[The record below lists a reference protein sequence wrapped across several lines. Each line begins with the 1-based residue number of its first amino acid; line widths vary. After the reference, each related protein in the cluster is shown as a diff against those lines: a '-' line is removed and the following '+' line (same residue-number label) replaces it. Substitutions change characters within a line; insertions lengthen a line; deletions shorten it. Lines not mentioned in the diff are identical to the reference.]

1 MGVKD
6 ELSSITDA
14 IEAGGPPAASPKP
27 GMKTSR
33 TAPGALFQ
41 FSEQSQRMERELD
54 ELKKLAGGPR
64 MLKRSSLRSSPFQTR
79 ALSPQKV
86 QDLADNLRENELA
99 TPIVVREIEPDIFEV
114 IAGHHRDAAFGV
126 LGRDEVPGIV
136 VKMTD
141 EQAERA
147 VFFDNFYPPEVSDF
161 EKFLGLRQIQLRHG
175 YTHDQLAQ
183 KSGISRSHVST
194 LMAFEKLPPA
204 AAVVLEAHPQVL
216 GATQAAKL
224 AQLDAKHAARVSE
237 GLQLVADGKLLQTQ
251 LIDWI
256 VPKATPKRVEPTVV
270 KSGKSTYAKLSR
282 RDNKVTID
290 FTNVGDAEDL
300 EKAIATLLKEHATA
314 GR

>member
-14 IEAGGPPAASPKP
+14 IEAGGPPASAAKSP
-27 GMKTSR
+27 MKRSG

-64 MLKRSSLRSSPFQTR
+64 MLKRSSLRPSPYQTR
-79 ALSPQKV
+79 ALSQQKV
-86 QDLADNLRENELA
+86 QELADNLRENELA

-114 IAGHHRDAAFGV
+114 IAGHHRDAAFG
-126 LGRDEVPGIV
+126 LLNRDEIPGIV
-136 VKMTD
+136 VKMTE

-161 EKFLGLRQIQLRHG
+161 EKFLGLRQIQRRHG
-175 YTHDQLAQ
+175 YTHEQLAQ

-194 LMAFEKLPPA
+194 LMAYEKLPPA
-204 AAVVLEAHPQVL
+204 AAAILEVNPRVL
-216 GATQAAKL
+216 GAAQAAKL

-237 GLQLVADGKLLQTQ
+237 GLQLVVDGKLLQSQ
-251 LIDWI
+251 LQDWL
-256 VPKATPKRVEPTVV
+256 VPKEAPKRVEPTVV
-270 KSGKSTYAKLSR
+270 KSGKSTYAKLLR
-282 RDNKVTID
+282 RDTKVTID
-290 FTNVGDAEDL
+290 FTNAGDAEAL
-300 EKAIATLLKEHATA
+300 EKAIAALLKEHATA
-314 GR
+314 RR